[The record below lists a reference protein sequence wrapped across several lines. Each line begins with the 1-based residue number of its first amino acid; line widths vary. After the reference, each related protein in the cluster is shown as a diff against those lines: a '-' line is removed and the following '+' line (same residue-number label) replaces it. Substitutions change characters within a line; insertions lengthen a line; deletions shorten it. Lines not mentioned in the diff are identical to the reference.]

1 MQLMCGVNPASL
13 GVRTGPPA
21 SGRHTLRAAPCGYPN
36 RLAFMRLIISRL
48 ICSIQNPPRD
58 CPARAFSASR
68 PRSCQAI
75 ERHVLPQRAL
85 VETEPSAIRGDATIL
100 ARDSRGP
107 SLRRLVS
114 VLWKMGLRAPAWAP
128 RAVATDANGA
138 VGSSA
143 AKTVNEKEAAFTRP
157 TCCRRQPGNRAGKAS
172 SQQQLVAFLNTK
184 HLEIE
189 QHDRP

>member
-1 MQLMCGVNPASL
+1 MQLMCWSQPRRGENRPARL
-13 GVRTGPPA
+13 QA
-21 SGRHTLRAAPCGYPN
+21 LHTPRAAPCGYPN
-36 RLAFMRLIISRL
+36 RLAFMRLIRSSL
-48 ICSIQNPPRD
+48 MCSIQNPRRD

-85 VETEPSAIRGDATIL
+85 VETETSAIRGGATIL

-114 VLWKMGLRAPAWAP
+114 VLWEVGLRTPRLGP
-128 RAVATDANGA
+128 RAVAADANGA

-143 AKTVNEKEAAFTRP
+143 AKTVNKEAAFTRP
-157 TCCRRQPGNRAGKAS
+157 TCRRRLPGNRVGKARS
-172 SQQQLVAFLNTK
+172 PQQLVAFLNTK
-184 HLEIE
+184 HFEIE
-189 QHDRP
+189 QHGRP